1 MKFNVLIT
9 KTGDEV
15 SELKKFCDE
24 NNMQLIC
31 NSFIDFEI
39 VKAEIPKNYEWI
51 FFGSKRAAY
60 YFLLQAEIPKNC
72 KVGCIGKKTKSHL
85 EKMGIEVDFFG
96 QESGNPEAVA
106 NELKNQIKTNS
117 LLVPISNVS
126 NHSIASVLPKNQV
139 SEVVVY
145 NTKNKTKKVSEKL
158 DFIIFTSPS
167 NVNGFLFD
175 NSISDYCKIIAWGKT
190 TENHLISKGF
200 KVNYTLNTASENEL
214 IEILKVI

>member
-39 VKAEIPKNYEWI
+39 VKADIPKNYDWI
-51 FFGSKRAAY
+51 FFGSKRAVF
-60 YFLLQAEIPKNC
+60 YFLQQAEIPKNC
-72 KVGCIGKKTKSHL
+72 QVACIGAKSKLHL
-85 EKMGIEVDFFG
+85 EKMGIAVDFYG
-96 QESGNPEAVA
+96 QKAGNPESVA
-106 NELKNQIKTNS
+106 NELKDQIKTNF

-167 NVNGFLFD
+167 NVNGFSID

>member
-9 KTGDEV
+9 KKGDEV
-15 SELKKFCDE
+15 SELKNFCGE

-39 VKAEIPKNYEWI
+39 VKAEIPKNYDWI

-60 YFLLQAEIPKNC
+60 YFLQQAEIPKNC
-72 KVGCIGKKTKSHL
+72 KVACIGAKSKLHL
-85 EKMGIEVDFFG
+85 EKMGIAVDFFG
-96 QESGNPEAVA
+96 HESGNPESVA
-106 NELKNQIKTNS
+106 NELKNQIKTNF

-126 NHSIASVLPKNQV
+126 NHSIAAVFPKKQV

-145 NTKNKTKKVSEKL
+145 NTKNKTRKIIEKL

-167 NVNGFLFD
+167 NVNCFLID
-175 NSISDYCKIIAWGKT
+175 NVISDYCKIIAWGKT